1 MDRFQSLIAFAR
13 VVEAGSFARAAD
25 RLDVSVSAVS
35 RQVSDLESH
44 LGVRLLNRTTRRLSM
59 TESGQ
64 AFYERCVQ
72 LLADLDEAEEA
83 VSASAVVPRGTLR
96 ITASISF
103 GAGYLAPAIAALQ
116 QRHPQLRFDIELSDR
131 AVDLVDE
138 RIDLA
143 IRIGDIGSQAL
154 ISRRIGI
161 AQMVCCAAPAYLAK
175 HEAPRTP
182 ADLASH
188 ACLTYEYSSGGNL
201 WRFTDATNH
210 AHEVSVSGIAHAN
223 NGAMLAAL
231 AVAGVGVAL
240 EPDFIVAPD
249 ARDDSCG
256 CCAISSRQPS
266 ASTPPIRAGGTR
278 RRKCAAFIDFLA
290 ARLSAIRGGGLP
302 TTRRAAA
309 RTGAHAQ
316 GRRSLAPAHGIWIFR
331 PGRAAGT
338 ERRACGRSTIDD
350 DALAP
355 PGFSRIA
362 RSVPTFVA
370 SG

>member
-1 MDRFQSLIAFAR
+1 VDRFQSLMAFAR

-25 RLDVSVSAVS
+25 RLDISVSAVS
-35 RQVSDLESH
+35 RQLADLESH
-44 LGVRLLNRTTRRLSM
+44 LGVRLLNRTTRRLSL

-72 LLADLDEAEEA
+72 LLADLEEAEEA

-103 GAGYLAPAIAALQ
+103 GAGYLGPAIAEFR
-116 QRHPQLRFDIELSDR
+116 QRHPQLRFDLELSDR

-143 IRIGDIGSQAL
+143 IRIGAIGSQAL
-154 ISRRIGI
+154 IGRRIGI

-182 ADLASH
+182 ADLAEH

-201 WRFTDATNH
+201 WRFTDAANRVH
-210 AHEVSVSGIAHAN
+210 DVNVSGVAHAN

-231 AVAGVGVAL
+231 AVAGVGITL

-249 ARDDSCG
+249 VRAGRLVRLLRDYAPP
-256 CCAISSRQPS
+256 AISINAAYPSRRHLS
-266 ASTPPIRAGGTR
+266 AKVR
-278 RRKCAAFIDFLA
+278 AFIDFLVERFGRDPQWRLA
-290 ARLSAIRGGGLP
+290 DDPVPPPRATAR
-302 TTRRAAA
+302 RRKAD
-309 RTGAHAQ
+309 G
-316 GRRSLAPAHGIWIFR
+316 SP
-331 PGRAAGT
+331 
-338 ERRACGRSTIDD
+338 
-350 DALAP
+350 
-355 PGFSRIA
+355 
-362 RSVPTFVA
+362 
-370 SG
+370 